1 MKNNLLY
8 SLGYPKPRGVIFLIH
23 KNRITQRSLNQNQK
37 YFNPFVAA
45 KAGSSFEEKN
55 CPFKINSSE
64 KIRRLMK
71 PFVVVQARVDN
82 LSSRNALMREDVALS
97 GRRCR
102 ELEEENRQLAH
113 QLEQHLLQ
121 AKLT

>member
-1 MKNNLLY
+1 
-8 SLGYPKPRGVIFLIH
+8 
-23 KNRITQRSLNQNQK
+23 
-37 YFNPFVAA
+37 
-45 KAGSSFEEKN
+45 
-55 CPFKINSSE
+55 
-64 KIRRLMK
+64 MK